1 LKKENESN
9 SVVKPANIVSIL
21 RIPILLLIIIFYKH
35 TLLVLFFLALAM
47 LSDMLDGYIARRTK
61 PTSFGALLDPVC
73 DKVFFFALFLFLFIS
88 GELTFWQ
95 VILLLLRDIHAVML
109 FTLGAVM
116 HERKRL
122 LEQIKARTT
131 GKITTVLQFAA
142 VTWLFIGLEG
152 FNYIVYVVALSSI
165 ITIAEYSLFFL
176 KKVKAEGS

>member
-1 LKKENESN
+1 MEKERAVNHL
-9 SVVKPANIVSIL
+9 VKPANIVSVL
-21 RIPILLLIIIFYKH
+21 RMPILLLIIIFYKH
-35 TLLVLFFLALAM
+35 TLLTLSFLALAM
-47 LSDMLDGYIARRTK
+47 LSDMLDGYIARRTR

-73 DKVFFFALFLFLFIS
+73 DRVFFFTLFLFLFIS

-95 VILLLLRDIHAVML
+95 VILLLLRDIHSVML
-109 FTLGAVM
+109 FALGAVM

-152 FNYIVYVVALSSI
+152 FDYVVYVVALSSI

-176 KKVKAEGS
+176 RGVKTAE